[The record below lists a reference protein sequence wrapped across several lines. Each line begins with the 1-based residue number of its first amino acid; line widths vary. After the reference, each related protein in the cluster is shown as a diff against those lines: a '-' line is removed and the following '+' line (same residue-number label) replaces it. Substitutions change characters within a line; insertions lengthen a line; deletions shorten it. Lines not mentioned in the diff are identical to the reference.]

1 MLVMTVVTWE
11 GKDARDMIK
20 RFAAW
25 AGPPEG
31 VKILGAWTDVA
42 GGRAFFL
49 HDVSD
54 LAAFTRNQ
62 STWYDVLKLEN
73 VLVLPTDE
81 GMKVL
86 KEEGWF

>member
-1 MLVMTVVTWE
+1 MLVMTVINWE
-11 GKDARDMIK
+11 GNNGREILT

-31 VKILGAWTDVA
+31 VKILGAWGDVA

-54 LAAFTRNQ
+54 LAAFERNQ
-62 STWYDVLKLEN
+62 STWWDVLKLEN

-81 GMKVL
+81 YMKVL